1 MSTECAA
8 RAPKRLRSALYVRSI
23 ELPLLP
29 KFKSQGDGVDFDRLP
44 PSRLVAPPVKLTVVR
59 TTERHGE
66 LVADLPTEGAGL
78 SEAQMV
84 RVARGAPA
92 HKTWLACNEY
102 PVFFIAQADA
112 LLQDRPPLRGQKGRG
127 CLRRGGFWSAKSS
140 CIIIWGI
147 DVGRGPIEFR
157 QPFRKRVLDGVRVG
171 RRQSVLGGQVAV
183 RPHGGIVWRADSL

>member
-1 MSTECAA
+1 VEQLKSKKNNSGAKHLGPLFTCDGNS
-8 RAPKRLRSALYVRSI
+8 APLRGAQNFRTRVCPPKAKRLRSPLYVRSI

-59 TTERHGE
+59 TTERHRE

-92 HKTWLACNEY
+92 HEAGLACTEF
-102 PVFFIAQADA
+102 PVFYREGGCPSAGPAVS
-112 LLQDRPPLRGQKGRG
+112 PSKKG
-127 CLRRGGFWSAKSS
+127 A
-140 CIIIWGI
+140 
-147 DVGRGPIEFR
+147 GRAG
-157 QPFRKRVLDGVRVG
+157 
-171 RRQSVLGGQVAV
+171 
-183 RPHGGIVWRADSL
+183 